1 MTVNSVGESVQCIYN
16 EVSIRLVELKY
27 DVVSISF
34 MFSSPRI
41 VHMTSLDMDVSI
53 KQLSRTVVKE

>member
-34 MFSSPRI
+34 MFSSPLI